1 MVADRQTEL
10 NDFLVNVF
18 NEILRIEENCLRSGE
33 FKNLSVREMH
43 VIEAVC
49 AAQDQGINNRAGDIA
64 QAQGISAGTL
74 TTAVTCLVR
83 KGCIERRI
91 DPQDKRIIRLYATEK
106 GRCANE
112 VHQRFHQDMVSGVL
126 AALSPEES
134 DILIKGLRSLKSFFD
149 GSSKKPQSAK
159 PPYL

>member
-1 MVADRQTEL
+1 MSIGRQTQL

-33 FKNLSVREMH
+33 FRNLSVREMH

-49 AAQDQGINNRAGDIA
+49 AVQDQGTNNRASDIA

-74 TTAVTCLVR
+74 TTAVNYLVK
-83 KGCIERRI
+83 KGCIERRT
-91 DPQDKRIIRLYATEK
+91 DPQDKRIVRLYATEK
-106 GRCANE
+106 GRRANE
-112 VHQRFHQDMVSGVL
+112 VHQRFHQQMVSDVL

-134 DILIKGLRSLKSFFD
+134 DILIKGLKSLKTFLENR
-149 GSSKKPQSAK
+149 QQA
-159 PPYL
+159 

>member
-1 MVADRQTEL
+1 MYGDKLMSADRQTEL

-49 AAQDQGINNRAGDIA
+49 TAQNQGTNNRAGDIA

-74 TTAVTCLVR
+74 TTTVSCLVR
-83 KGCIERRI
+83 KGCIERRT
-91 DPQDKRIIRLYATEK
+91 DSRDKRIVRLYATEK
-106 GRCANE
+106 GRRANE
-112 VHQRFHQDMVSGVL
+112 AHQRFHQEMVSGVL
-126 AALSPEES
+126 AALSNEES
-134 DILIKGLRSLKSFFD
+134 DTLIKGLKSLKSFLD
-149 GSSKKPQSAK
+149 DSRLKI
-159 PPYL
+159 